1 MYLLAAVIS
10 QERVIYLYARDSD
23 SNTFNGNSHG
33 WLCSREG
40 GKGWKRARR
49 SADGRNSC
57 VREGARKAQ
66 LEDPGISLKRPAA
79 LMNQALDLGV
89 GEGRGGGTNCDSVL
103 PRFRQKAS
111 KVTRDDSSGPLL
123 CHATYQNYGTD
134 KTKGGLARITFRCF
148 LSVRLLSAAACS
160 PCKETADRLG

>member
-89 GEGRGGGTNCDSVL
+89 GEGRGGGGQTATLCYRGFGKKRPKS
-103 PRFRQKAS
+103 PETIPPPPCY
-111 KVTRDDSSGPLL
+111 VTRLIKITGLTKQGEASLELL
-123 CHATYQNYGTD
+123 LGAFCQSDYSVPR
-134 KTKGGLARITFRCF
+134 LAAP
-148 LSVRLLSAAACS
+148 VR
-160 PCKETADRLG
+160 KRLID